1 MADVIVK
8 GMEMP
13 KACGCCCFCTLVP
26 DWDECAINCA
36 IVTEYQKRPKD
47 CPIRP
52 AAEWISVEERLPK
65 TRPSILGQKSSK
77 VIVAFQFDDGMQGTD
92 TAHILNGDWVFED
105 RITVVNRAVTHWMP
119 LPEPPEGG
127 AGDG

>member
-1 MADVIVK
+1 MRDDIVRRSEVMDFLTAEYNRRYK
-8 GMEMP
+8 EGGLKLAWIE
-13 KACGCCCFCTLVP
+13 KAVNDTPGL
-26 DWDECAINCA
+26 
-36 IVTEYQKRPKD
+36 
-47 CPIRP
+47 
-52 AAEWISVEERLPK
+52 WISVEERLPK

-77 VIVAFQFDDGMQGTD
+77 AIVAFQFDDGMQGTD

-127 AGDG
+127 DGE